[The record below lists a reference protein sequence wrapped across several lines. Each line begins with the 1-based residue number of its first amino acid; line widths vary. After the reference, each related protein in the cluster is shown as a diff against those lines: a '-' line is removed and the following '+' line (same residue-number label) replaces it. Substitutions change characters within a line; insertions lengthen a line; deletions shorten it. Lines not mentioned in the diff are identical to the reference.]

1 MITMSISIVIS
12 QPFNLKPA
20 KDGLRNFLTSASRNS
35 KNEVVESDLER
46 YIYVIGIY
54 YPPTILLL
62 ILVTLYSAVLVVT
75 FSESAQMIMNIIGS
89 SFFSLVLFP

>member
-20 KDGLRNFLTSASRNS
+20 KDGLRNFLTSASKNS
-35 KNEVVESDLER
+35 KNEVAESDQER

-54 YPPTILLL
+54 SLLTSL
-62 ILVTLYSAVLVVT
+62 IT
-75 FSESAQMIMNIIGS
+75 
-89 SFFSLVLFP
+89 SF